1 MVNSDSDS
9 TNLTVLYRKWRPR
22 HFDDVVGQEA
32 VVTTLRH
39 AVAMNRPAHAYLFS
53 GPRGTGKTSVGRIMA
68 KSLNCPPDKEGNIDQ
83 SYASSFDDGS
93 ALDLIE
99 LDAASN
105 RGIDEIRSLREN
117 VNYAPA
123 QGIYKIYLIDEAHM
137 LTDAAFNALLKTLEE
152 PPAHVIFILA
162 TTESHRIPN
171 TILSRCQRFD
181 FHKHTHADIVKR
193 LEKIAN
199 GENVEIELGVCDLIA
214 RQATGS
220 LRDAENLLDQLIAYH
235 GKNLTVD
242 SVRTGLGLAL
252 DDRTYLLADA
262 VITKDIAIGLAAI
275 SGARDDGVSMR
286 IFTREVISI
295 LRNAL
300 FVKTGSKEQLQMSD
314 SEMEML
320 ETFAQKSTISSI
332 VKGLSVLG
340 GIDFRGDAYDSV
352 PVEIAF
358 ASLCVDVDEKNDV
371 TNDPKEVEKNK
382 IRETKPL
389 RVEPVR
395 TAEPISVSEDL
406 SIQQSTDKKQH
417 SQVNFVA
424 PDDVEVSFELED
436 LRSQWD
442 QIRLEAKKLN
452 FKAGALLNTGYLKA
466 LTDNDVEIGF
476 RFPNHVEQLVHNEN
490 GSLLEAVRQAI
501 SSIAG
506 RDMNVKAVLWEELNK
521 SGPTPVQKTQ
531 GGHLVNEAMDLGA
544 VKVEE

>member
-9 TNLTVLYRKWRPR
+9 TNQTVLYRKWRPR

-406 SIQQSTDKKQH
+406 SIQQSTDKKQY

>member
-1 MVNSDSDS
+1 LVSKESDN
-9 TNLTVLYRKWRPR
+9 TNQTVLYRKWRPR

-39 AVAMNRPAHAYLFS
+39 AVTLNKPAHAYLFS

-68 KSLNCPPDKEGNIDQ
+68 KSLNCPPDKEGNIDL
-83 SYASSFDDGS
+83 SYAYSFDNGT

-123 QGIYKIYLIDEAHM
+123 QGAYKVYLIDEAHM

-152 PPAHVIFILA
+152 PPPHVIFILA

-171 TILSRCQRFD
+171 TIISRCQRFD
-181 FHKHTHADIVKR
+181 FHKHTHVDIVKR
-193 LEKIAN
+193 LEKIGD
-199 GENVEIELGVCDLIA
+199 GEGVKIESGVCDLIA

-220 LRDAENLLDQLIAYH
+220 LRDAENLLDQLIAYD

-242 SVRTGLGLAL
+242 AVRTGLSLAL
-252 DDRTYLLADA
+252 DDRTYILANA
-262 VITKDIAIGLAAI
+262 VIAKDIALGLSAI
-275 SGARDDGVSMR
+275 SRARDDGVSMR
-286 IFTREVISI
+286 IFTREVVSI

-314 SEMEML
+314 SEL
-320 ETFAQKSTISSI
+320 ETLEIFAKKSTMSNI

-340 GIDFRGDAYDSV
+340 GIDFRGDAYDSI

-358 ASLCVDVDEKNDV
+358 ASLCTSIDEKNNIE
-371 TNDPKEVEKNK
+371 NDFLKLDKNENHDEKLLKEDSIQTSERELPKEN
-382 IRETKPL
+382 
-389 RVEPVR
+389 
-395 TAEPISVSEDL
+395 SV
-406 SIQQSTDKKQH
+406 IKKSTDSKQP
-417 SQVNFVA
+417 SPVDFVA
-424 PDDVEVSFELED
+424 PDNAEISHELQN

-442 QIRLEAKKLN
+442 QIRLEAKKIN

-466 LTDNDVEIGF
+466 LAGNEVEIGF
-476 RFPNHVEQLVHNEN
+476 RFPNHVEQLIHNEN
-490 GSLLEAVRQAI
+490 GALLEAVSQAI
-501 SSIAG
+501 SSITG
-506 RDMNVKAVLWEELNK
+506 LDVNVKAVLWEELNR
-521 SGPTPVQKTQ
+521 SGPTPPQKTQ
-531 GGHLVNEAMDLGA
+531 GGHLVNEAMNLGA
-544 VKVEE
+544 VRVEE

>member
-9 TNLTVLYRKWRPR
+9 TNQTVLYRKWRPR

-123 QGIYKIYLIDEAHM
+123 QGSYKIYLIDEAHM

>member
-1 MVNSDSDS
+1 LVNSDSDS
-9 TNLTVLYRKWRPR
+9 TNQTVLYRKWRPR

-199 GENVEIELGVCDLIA
+199 GENVEIESGVCDLIA

-275 SGARDDGVSMR
+275 SGARDDGVS
-286 IFTREVISI
+286 
-295 LRNAL
+295 
-300 FVKTGSKEQLQMSD
+300 
-314 SEMEML
+314 
-320 ETFAQKSTISSI
+320 
-332 VKGLSVLG
+332 
-340 GIDFRGDAYDSV
+340 
-352 PVEIAF
+352 
-358 ASLCVDVDEKNDV
+358 
-371 TNDPKEVEKNK
+371 
-382 IRETKPL
+382 
-389 RVEPVR
+389 
-395 TAEPISVSEDL
+395 
-406 SIQQSTDKKQH
+406 
-417 SQVNFVA
+417 
-424 PDDVEVSFELED
+424 
-436 LRSQWD
+436 
-442 QIRLEAKKLN
+442 
-452 FKAGALLNTGYLKA
+452 
-466 LTDNDVEIGF
+466 
-476 RFPNHVEQLVHNEN
+476 
-490 GSLLEAVRQAI
+490 LLE
-501 SSIAG
+501 
-506 RDMNVKAVLWEELNK
+506 K
-521 SGPTPVQKTQ
+521 
-531 GGHLVNEAMDLGA
+531 
-544 VKVEE
+544 

>member
-9 TNLTVLYRKWRPR
+9 TNQTVLYRKWRPR

-199 GENVEIELGVCDLIA
+199 GENVEIESGVCDLIA

-371 TNDPKEVEKNK
+371 TNDPKEVQKNK

-476 RFPNHVEQLVHNEN
+476 RFPNHVEQLIHNEN

>member
-1 MVNSDSDS
+1 MNSSN
-9 TNLTVLYRKWRPR
+9 TNQTVLYRRWRPR

-39 AVAMNRPAHAYLFS
+39 AVEMNKPAHAYLFS

-68 KSLNCPPDKEGNIDQ
+68 KALNCPPDKDGNIDQ
-83 SYASSFDDGS
+83 SYASSFDNGT

-181 FHKHTHADIVKR
+181 FHKHTHIDIVKR

-199 GENVEIELGVCDLIA
+199 GEGVDIELGVCDLIA
-214 RQATGS
+214 RQSTGS

-242 SVRTGLGLAL
+242 SVRTGLGLAQ
-252 DDRTYLLADA
+252 DDRTYLLAEAA
-262 VITKDIAIGLAAI
+262 VNKDISIGLSAI

-286 IFTREVISI
+286 TFTREVVSI

-300 FVKTGSKEQLQMSD
+300 FVKTGMTGQLQISD
-314 SEMEML
+314 SELEVL
-320 ETFAQKSTISSI
+320 ETFAQRSTISAI

-340 GIDFRGDAYDSV
+340 GIDFRGDAYDSI

-358 ASLCVDVDEKNDV
+358 VSLCTFVDEKNDLISK
-371 TNDPKEVEKNK
+371 TQNFQKAE
-382 IRETKPL
+382 IYETKPS
-389 RVEPVR
+389 RIEPVKASKNMP
-395 TAEPISVSEDL
+395 TNDDIP
-406 SIQQSTDKKQH
+406 DKKKVDAPQ
-417 SQVNFVA
+417 SSRTEFVA
-424 PDDVEVSFELED
+424 PDNDDISLELEN

-442 QIRLEAKKLN
+442 QIRLEAKRIN
-452 FKAGALLNTGYLKA
+452 FKAGALLNTGYLKT
-466 LTDNDVEIGF
+466 LINDEVEIGF
-476 RFPNHVEQLVHNEN
+476 RFPNHVEQLTHNEN
-490 GSLLEAVRQAI
+490 GALLEAVRKSI
-501 SSIAG
+501 SSILG
-506 RDMNVKAVLWEELNK
+506 RDINVKAVLWEELNK
-521 SGPTPVQKTQ
+521 SGPTPAQKTQ

-544 VKVEE
+544 IRVEE

>member
-9 TNLTVLYRKWRPR
+9 TNQTVLYRKWRPR

-199 GENVEIELGVCDLIA
+199 GENVEIESGVCDLIA

-286 IFTREVISI
+286 IFAREVISI

-314 SEMEML
+314 SELEML

-371 TNDPKEVEKNK
+371 TNDPKEVQKNK

-395 TAEPISVSEDL
+395 TAEPISAPEDL

-476 RFPNHVEQLVHNEN
+476 RFPNHVEQLIHNEN

-506 RDMNVKAVLWEELNK
+506 RDMKVKAVLW
-521 SGPTPVQKTQ
+521 
-531 GGHLVNEAMDLGA
+531 
-544 VKVEE
+544 